1 MTQRTA
7 PRATGPQALAVRAAC
22 LAIALA
28 TLAGCTSFHA
38 YRKAQIA
45 ERSGD
50 WDQAVLLYMDAAS
63 QEPGNLSYRAALLRA
78 KISASQQHF
87 EKAKQYLAARV
98 LDRALVELQNA
109 VDLDPT
115 NQYAEVELAKVR
127 RTMDAAARNQPAPT
141 TIEEMKTKNRG
152 ASAQPPLLSPR
163 SPDPINVNFPQP
175 TSILTIYRALAKGF
189 GFNVF
194 FDPNMRDQQLAIELK
209 DVTAEKALEVICR
222 AGQHFYKV
230 VDEHTILIAPDNAQ
244 NRRLYEDQV
253 IQTFFLS
260 NADPKIIMNLLRSL
274 VDARKLSPN
283 EQLNALT
290 IRETADKVKVAESLI
305 RANDKAQAEVVVDIE
320 LMQLNTSKLRDLGMQ
335 LTDYRVEQNLDLGSK
350 DAVLRLSDLEF
361 LNQSNW
367 ALKIPGFVYSFLK
380 QRGDAQLL
388 AQPRLRISEGKTGKL
403 TIGDKIPIPVTT
415 FNSANVQGSNIV
427 PITSFQYTDVGIK
440 IELEPRVHHN
450 REVTLKLKIEVS
462 NRAGEVAIPGGGSQ
476 PIIGTRAIES
486 TIRLKD
492 GETNFLAGLIRTDE
506 TGLERGIPGLSDVPL
521 LGRLFSQHRVDN
533 QRTDLILTLTP
544 HIVRTP
550 DITEEDLLPM
560 WVGTEQNVSFRGSN
574 ARIESDI
581 QGPFDVQSND
591 PEAMRELI
599 RQRVEGLRPD
609 GGAEVGIPVVQD
621 PNAQAQPPP
630 GVNLAPGA
638 APSDIFAP
646 PAPPPPPADQ
656 EPPPGDGSAALTR
669 RPPRRVPVGPESES
683 PSEFVRTGL
692 ATRGAQDG
700 AAKVELRLLT
710 SSPQVVAGESFEVA
724 VLAKTLT
731 PVAHWPL
738 ALSFDP
744 SRLRFERVEAGSF
757 AGLPDQVQAL
767 ADASTPGE
775 VLLGVSALGE
785 SPGSIG
791 SGLVAK
797 LSFRALVPGPAELAF
812 LVAKPLDAARSAVGP
827 VEDRPLTVSIVAA
840 RRDHE
845 PPGRKPSEP

>member
-1 MTQRTA
+1 MTQPTA
-7 PRATGPQALAVRAAC
+7 QRVTRPRGLAGALSV
-22 LAIALA
+22 AIVLT

-38 YRKAQIA
+38 YRRAQIA
-45 ERSGD
+45 ERDGD
-50 WDQAVLLYMDAAS
+50 WDQAVILYMDAAS
-63 QEPGNLSYRAALLRA
+63 QEPGNLSYRSALLRA

-98 LDRALVELQNA
+98 PERALVELQNA

-127 RTMDAAARNQPAPT
+127 RALDAAARNQPAPA
-141 TIEEMKTKNRG
+141 TIDEMKAKTRG
-152 ASAQPPLLSPR
+152 TSAQPPLLSPR

-194 FDPNMRDQQLAIELK
+194 FDPNMRDQQLAIELNE
-209 DVTAEKALEVICR
+209 VTAEKALEVICR

-350 DAVLRLSDLEF
+350 DAVLRLSDLQF
-361 LNQSNW
+361 LNQSSW

-415 FNSANVQGSNIV
+415 FNSANVQGGSIV

-462 NRAGEVAIPGGGSQ
+462 NRAGEVAVPGGGSQ

-486 TIRLKD
+486 TIRLQD

-581 QGPFDVQSND
+581 QGPFDVPTDD

-599 RQRVEGLRPD
+599 RQRVEGLQQN
-609 GGAEVGIPVVQD
+609 GGAAFGIPVQD
-621 PNAQAQPPP
+621 PSAPTPAPVPPP
-630 GVNLAPGA
+630 GVNLAPGV
-638 APSDIFAP
+638 APSDMFT
-646 PAPPPPPADQ
+646 PPPEEK
-656 EPPPGDGSAALTR
+656 EPPPEDGSKTLAR
-669 RPPRRVPVGPESES
+669 RTARQAGTGPPLESES
-683 PSEFVRTGL
+683 EYVRAGL
-692 ATRGAQDG
+692 AARQA
-700 AAKVELRLLT
+700 AIEEAKVELRLLT
-710 SSPQVVAGESFEVA
+710 SSPQVLAGESFEVA
-724 VLAKTLT
+724 VLARTGV

-744 SRLRFERVEAGSF
+744 RRLRFERVEAGSF
-757 AGLPDQVQAL
+757 AGRPGEVQAL

-775 VLLGVSALGE
+775 VLLGVSGLGE
-785 SPGSIG
+785 TPGSTG
-791 SGLVAK
+791 SGIVAK
-797 LSFRALVPGPAELAF
+797 LSFRALAAGATELAF
-812 LVAKPLDAARSAVGP
+812 LVAKPLDAARAPVGP
-827 VEDRPLTVSIVAA
+827 VDDRPLTVSVLAA
-840 RRDHE
+840 RGDRE
-845 PPGRKPSEP
+845 PPLRRPGEP